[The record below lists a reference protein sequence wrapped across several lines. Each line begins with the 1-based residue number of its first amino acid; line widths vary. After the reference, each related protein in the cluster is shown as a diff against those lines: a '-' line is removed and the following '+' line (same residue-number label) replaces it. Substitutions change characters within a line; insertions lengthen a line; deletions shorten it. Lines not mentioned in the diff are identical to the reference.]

1 MKTEE
6 TGRGFLGI
14 KNTLLPK
21 LDKNLIVFLFHPDS
35 LWLARTVSQYSIHQT
50 WHRYFSHCCANE
62 RLPTIKQQ
70 VRNIQNN
77 QVWTILHGGR

>member
-21 LDKNLIVFLFHPDS
+21 LDKNLIVLLFHPDS
-35 LWLARTVSQYSIHQT
+35 LWLARTVSQYSTRHGIATSVTAVQM
-50 WHRYFSHCCANE
+50 RGC
-62 RLPTIKQQ
+62 QQ
-70 VRNIQNN
+70 
-77 QVWTILHGGR
+77 